1 MFFILKYIKIQKKK
15 EKKKR
20 GQSVREEI
28 NAPRQVINAQGYGSA
43 GGILQNEGTRTG
55 SCFGNEA

>member
-1 MFFILKYIKIQKKK
+1 MFFILKYIKIQKK
-15 EKKKR
+15 KKKR

>member
-1 MFFILKYIKIQKKK
+1 MR
-15 EKKKR
+15 KKR